1 MYLNICLY
9 AVINSSLDAAFSLN
23 YATFASIYKTITMEN
38 KTPDIY
44 RIARTCGLFMGLYY
58 IIRLACIP
66 FSMIFPGINALF
78 LLMIIAAPFLVG
90 YMTKIMRERVLKGS
104 LTFVQ
109 GFNFSLIII
118 ICGTLIESLSM
129 YIYFRFFDKGRV
141 VQLMDESIAETIQ
154 NAGENELTEYMMA
167 NRDIFA
173 ASAPIDIAISTLVS
187 GLIWAVIISLII
199 GVLLRKQ
206 KFPYQY

>member
-1 MYLNICLY
+1 
-9 AVINSSLDAAFSLN
+9 
-23 YATFASIYKTITMEN
+23 MEN
-38 KTPDIY
+38 NTPDIY
-44 RIARTCGLFMGLYY
+44 RIARICGMFMGLYY

-109 GFNFSLIII
+109 GFNFSFIII
-118 ICGTLIESLSM
+118 VCGTLIESLSM
-129 YIYFRFFDKGRV
+129 YIYFRFLDNGRV
-141 VQLMDESIAETIQ
+141 VKLMDESIAETIQ
-154 NAGENELTEYMMA
+154 SAGESQLTEYMIA
-167 NRDIFA
+167 NRDIFV
-173 ASAPIDIAISTLVS
+173 SSTPIDIAFSTLFS
-187 GLIWAVIISLII
+187 SLIWAVIISLVI

-206 KFPYQY
+206 RFPYQ